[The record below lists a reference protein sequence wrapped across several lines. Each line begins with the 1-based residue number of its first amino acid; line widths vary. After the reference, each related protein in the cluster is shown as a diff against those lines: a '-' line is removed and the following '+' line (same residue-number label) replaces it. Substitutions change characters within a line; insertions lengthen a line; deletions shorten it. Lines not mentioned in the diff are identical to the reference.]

1 MKKCFII
8 IFLIL
13 NYVNFSF
20 AEDFSKKIS
29 EYVSNLI
36 PGEGTSEVSIELR
49 ENYKPDFSILGVRQL
64 DKTDNENSFIQF
76 SLFNSEKLNKDR
88 YIGNFGYGKRYLSN
102 ENMMIAG
109 FNTFLDYDHYGNA
122 RASIG
127 GELKNAVLEF
137 SSNYYQKIDN
147 GSSDEEVLDG
157 YDIHLESQVPFLHW
171 ADIFYNS
178 YNWDGVDRADI
189 KGTKIGSELIL
200 TSHVNLE
207 LAYDDKDK
215 KGLEDEWY
223 AKIQF
228 VHPPREDGPTALDG
242 VSDTAWN
249 KNKDM
254 SDEMLSKVKRNN
266 KIVVEFKGLSTISR
280 TD

>member
-8 IFLIL
+8 LFLIL

-76 SLFNSEKLNKDR
+76 SLFNSEKLNKER

-102 ENMMIAG
+102 ENTMIAG

-242 VSDTAWN
+242 ISDTAWN

>member
-76 SLFNSEKLNKDR
+76 SVFNSEKLNKER

-242 VSDTAWN
+242 ISDTAWN

>member
-13 NYVNFSF
+13 NHVNFSF

-76 SLFNSEKLNKDR
+76 SLFNSEKLNKER

-242 VSDTAWN
+242 ISDTAWN

>member
-76 SLFNSEKLNKDR
+76 SVFNSEKLNKER

-127 GELKNAVLEF
+127 GELKNAVLEL

-242 VSDTAWN
+242 ISDTAWN

>member
-1 MKKCFII
+1 VKKCFII

-76 SLFNSEKLNKDR
+76 SLFNSEKLNKER

-242 VSDTAWN
+242 ISDTAWN

>member
-76 SLFNSEKLNKDR
+76 SLFNSEKLNKER

-242 VSDTAWN
+242 ISDTAWN
-249 KNKDM
+249 ENKDM

>member
-13 NYVNFSF
+13 NYINFSF

-76 SLFNSEKLNKDR
+76 SLFNSEKLNKER

-242 VSDTAWN
+242 ISDTAWN
-249 KNKDM
+249 ENKDM

>member
-8 IFLIL
+8 LFLIL

-76 SLFNSEKLNKDR
+76 SLFNSEKLNKER

-242 VSDTAWN
+242 ISDTAWN

>member
-1 MKKCFII
+1 VKKCFII

-13 NYVNFSF
+13 NHVNFSF

-76 SLFNSEKLNKDR
+76 SLFNSEKLNKER

-242 VSDTAWN
+242 ISDTAWN

>member
-8 IFLIL
+8 LFLIL

-76 SLFNSEKLNKDR
+76 SLFNSEKLNKER

-189 KGTKIGSELIL
+189 KGTKIGAELIL

-242 VSDTAWN
+242 ISDTAWN

>member
-13 NYVNFSF
+13 NYINFSF

-76 SLFNSEKLNKDR
+76 SLFNSEKLNKER

-242 VSDTAWN
+242 ISDTAWN

>member
-13 NYVNFSF
+13 NYINFSF

-76 SLFNSEKLNKDR
+76 SLFNSEKLNKER

-127 GELKNAVLEF
+127 GELKNAVLEL
-137 SSNYYQKIDN
+137 SSNYYQKIYN
-147 GSSDEEVLDG
+147 GISYEEVLDG

-242 VSDTAWN
+242 ISDTAWN

>member
-1 MKKCFII
+1 VKKCFII

-13 NYVNFSF
+13 NYVSFSF

-76 SLFNSEKLNKDR
+76 SLFNSEKLNKER

-242 VSDTAWN
+242 ISDTAWN
-249 KNKDM
+249 ENKDM

>member
-49 ENYKPDFSILGVRQL
+49 ENYKPDFNILGVRQL

-76 SLFNSEKLNKDR
+76 SVFNSEKLNKER

-242 VSDTAWN
+242 ISDTAWN

>member
-13 NYVNFSF
+13 NYVSFSF

-76 SLFNSEKLNKDR
+76 SVFNSEKLNKER

-242 VSDTAWN
+242 ISDTAWN
-249 KNKDM
+249 ENKDM

>member
-1 MKKCFII
+1 MKKCFVII
-8 IFLIL
+8 LLIL
-13 NYVNFSF
+13 NYVSFSF

-76 SLFNSEKLNKDR
+76 SLFNSEKLNKER

-242 VSDTAWN
+242 ISDTAWN

>member
-13 NYVNFSF
+13 NYVNFPF

-76 SLFNSEKLNKDR
+76 SLFNSEKLNKER

-189 KGTKIGSELIL
+189 KGTKIDL
-200 TSHVNLE
+200 N
-207 LAYDDKDK
+207 
-215 KGLEDEWY
+215 
-223 AKIQF
+223 
-228 VHPPREDGPTALDG
+228 
-242 VSDTAWN
+242 
-249 KNKDM
+249 
-254 SDEMLSKVKRNN
+254 
-266 KIVVEFKGLSTISR
+266 
-280 TD
+280 

>member
-13 NYVNFSF
+13 NYINFSF

-76 SLFNSEKLNKDR
+76 SLFNSEKLNKER

-127 GELKNAVLEF
+127 GELKNAVLEL
-137 SSNYYQKIDN
+137 SSNYYQKIYN
-147 GSSDEEVLDG
+147 GISYEEVLDS

-242 VSDTAWN
+242 ISDTAWN

>member
-76 SLFNSEKLNKDR
+76 SLFNSEKLNKER

-127 GELKNAVLEF
+127 GELKNAVLEL

-242 VSDTAWN
+242 ISDTAWN

>member
-13 NYVNFSF
+13 NYVSFSF

-76 SLFNSEKLNKDR
+76 SVFNSEKLNKER

-242 VSDTAWN
+242 ISDTAWN

>member
-76 SLFNSEKLNKDR
+76 SLFNSEKLNKER

-242 VSDTAWN
+242 ISDTAWN

>member
-8 IFLIL
+8 LFLIL

-49 ENYKPDFSILGVRQL
+49 ENYKPDFNILGVRQL

-76 SLFNSEKLNKDR
+76 SLFNSEKLNKER

-242 VSDTAWN
+242 ISDTAWN
-249 KNKDM
+249 ENKDM

>member
-1 MKKCFII
+1 VKKCFII
-8 IFLIL
+8 LFLIL

-76 SLFNSEKLNKDR
+76 SLFNSEKLNKER

-242 VSDTAWN
+242 ISDTAWN

>member
-1 MKKCFII
+1 MWKSA
-8 IFLIL
+8 LL
-13 NYVNFSF
+13 YYVNFSF

-76 SLFNSEKLNKDR
+76 SLFNSEKLNKER

-242 VSDTAWN
+242 ISDTAWN

>member
-1 MKKCFII
+1 VKKCLII

-13 NYVNFSF
+13 NHVNFSF

-76 SLFNSEKLNKDR
+76 SLFNSEKLNKER

-242 VSDTAWN
+242 ISDTAWN

>member
-8 IFLIL
+8 LFLIL

-76 SLFNSEKLNKDR
+76 SLFNSEKLNKER

-242 VSDTAWN
+242 ISDTAWN
-249 KNKDM
+249 ENKDM